1 MAEQQGHSAP
11 TSPGVVHQTALTS
24 DPETIGI
31 AHDRIKGPL
40 ALRGKAASGTVLASQ
55 YRTSRDSQASFDSA
69 KTRASSIAESVF
81 STSGLRCMS
90 AFSNSA
96 RLSSARQDSS
106 DSEPVSAIS
115 PWETDRHKSGLIL
128 VIATFSPFATA
139 LSSQRRLV
147 EPTSV
152 AFTVRATDI
161 GARTAAV
168 QAMLVDWFSED

>member
-11 TSPGVVHQTALTS
+11 TSPGVVHQMALTS

-69 KTRASSIAESVF
+69 TTRASSIAETVL

-115 PWETDRHKSGLIL
+115 PWETDRHKSGFDSGHRYFF
-128 VIATFSPFATA
+128 TFCD
-139 LSSQRRLV
+139 SSF
-147 EPTSV
+147 EPK
-152 AFTVRATDI
+152 AAWRAHERGIHSESNGYRCKDCSRT
-161 GARTAAV
+161 GHAR
-168 QAMLVDWFSED
+168 